1 VSPIDIRGDRKRSRS
16 NAGGSDGAVIDL
28 TNDDDDDG
36 DDIAVQKR
44 VIDASSGGSCGGG
57 DRKMARVGEK
67 RDVGVRRRPGGSG
80 CESKIDGGSLPR
92 LENVPAAA
100 AAVAATD
107 ANEGAKRTKYDRRVV
122 APSRYEPGVD
132 LSESIREL
140 RKLRAAPGLRDQQ
153 PKAGLAV
160 GRIIKDKNGFDW
172 DAVAWAG
179 VTYGDECHDPEL
191 PAAARG
197 PRTRGYMVRVRSPA
211 PPHMVPCFLTDLSH
225 SGAVS
230 RRPVGLFLQRRV
242 AGHVCVGGPVR
253 VGHG

>member
-1 VSPIDIRGDRKRSRS
+1 MRGDRKRSRS

-36 DDIAVQKR
+36 DDIVVQKR

-92 LENVPAAA
+92 LENAPAA
-100 AAVAATD
+100 AAVAAATATTVNRD
-107 ANEGAKRTKYDRRVV
+107 GDANARDSSANEGAKRTKYDRRVV

-211 PPHMVPCFLTDLSH
+211 PRHMVPCFN
-225 SGAVS
+225 
-230 RRPVGLFLQRRV
+230 
-242 AGHVCVGGPVR
+242 
-253 VGHG
+253 